1 MMQSFDIS
9 TYSEMGPLLI
19 AGAAVLILMGMTL
32 LGYSIQIRSEELT
45 RRVDLVAPL
54 KAYEGERLEIDETPP
69 IRESDALHGTA
80 SSLSEPDQRTFI
92 RKLSALRIP
101 LEHASTIFL
110 AIRFA
115 FIAMQGFAAYTLASR
130 MVLFEGRSV
139 LLFLVIVVFAIAG
152 WFTPA
157 IIVGMMTRS
166 HTKTAAAGLPEAM
179 ELLVVCVEAGL
190 ALEDGIDRMVIELRH
205 SNPELAEEFALTS
218 ADLKIL
224 PSRDVALMRL
234 AERMDVPSVR
244 SVVTTLSQTMR
255 YGTPLAQAMR
265 IVAAEMR
272 NDSLLA
278 LEERANRLPT
288 LLTLP
293 MMLFIMPT
301 IFLIVGGPAALRV
314 IDTFLH

>member
-1 MMQSFDIS
+1 MQPFDTA
-9 TYSEMGPLLI
+9 TYTEMAPLLI
-19 AGAAVLILMGMTL
+19 VGAAMLILMGLTL
-32 LGYSIQIRSEELT
+32 LGYSIQIRSGELT
-45 RRVDLVAPL
+45 RRVDLITPRNDA
-54 KAYEGERLEIDETPP
+54 EGEQPDVDEALPV
-69 IRESDALHGTA
+69 RESVLLHGTA
-80 SSLSEPDQRTFI
+80 SSMSERDQRTII
-92 RKLSALRIP
+92 RKLSALHIP
-101 LEHASTIFL
+101 IEYASTTFL
-110 AIRFA
+110 LIRCA
-115 FIAMQGFAAYTLASR
+115 FIALQGFAAYTLASR
-130 MVLFEGRSV
+130 MALFEGRSV
-139 LLFLVIVVFAIAG
+139 LLFLVTIVFAIAG
-152 WFTPA
+152 WFVPA
-157 IIVGMMTRS
+157 IIVGIMSRS
-166 HTKTAAAGLPEAM
+166 HAKTAAAGLPEAM

-265 IVAAEMR
+265 VVAAEMR